1 MKKTL
6 LLLSLAL
13 FIAAGVVTISKV
25 KHVNAANSNTE
36 LAFTGDNDESSFM
49 YAPQDGDKT
58 KKDDKSKVKAGKTDC
73 SKSCGSKSKGG
84 EAKCAEAKC
93 DKSKCTDAH
102 KTEGGKSCCAS
113 KEKSTEKDKK

>member
-6 LLLSLAL
+6 LFLSLAL
-13 FIAAGVVTISKV
+13 FIAAGVVTISKAKQV
-25 KHVNAANSNTE
+25 TAANTNTE
-36 LAFTGDNDESSFM
+36 LSYAGDDQSSIWST
-49 YAPQDGDKT
+49 PQDVDKA
-58 KKDDKSKVKAGKTDC
+58 KKDDKNKTKDGKSDC

-93 DKSKCTDAH
+93 TDK
-102 KTEGGKSCCAS
+102 KTEGGSGCCPS